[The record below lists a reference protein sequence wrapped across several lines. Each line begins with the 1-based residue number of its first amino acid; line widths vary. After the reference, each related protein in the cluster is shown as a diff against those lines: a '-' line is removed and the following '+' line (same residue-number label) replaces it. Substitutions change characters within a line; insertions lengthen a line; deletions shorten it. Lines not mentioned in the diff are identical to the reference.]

1 MTRCVVECPAPVC
14 RALLLRCV
22 AHQDATE
29 LLGKLIFSPHAD
41 YVSEYRNVLMDWL
54 GRDHTLSP
62 EIRTLMVSLG
72 VELIERK
79 PTCQIMAAATP
90 DAMAGRP
97 SCPSLDF
104 VPGATDAC
112 APPPPPTTDSSPPPP
127 VEWAEH
133 PSAGPQPPRPE
144 ASDGAAASSAPRP
157 ALVPP
162 PAASAV
168 VKKDA
173 EKAAAAARDQVAPS
187 SPVALQ
193 VARAGVAPAPPPCP
207 LRRSLPSDEPTRP
220 APSAAAIMA
229 AMAKLREVI

>member
-41 YVSEYRNVLMDWL
+41 YVSEYRNVLMEWL

-97 SCPSLDF
+97 SCPSLGF
-104 VPGATDAC
+104 VPVAADAY
-112 APPPPPTTDSSPPPP
+112 APPPPPTADSPPPPP

-157 ALVPP
+157 ANVPP
-162 PAASAV
+162 PAPSAPV
-168 VKKDA
+168 EKAA
-173 EKAAAAARDQVAPS
+173 EKAAAAARDPVAPS
-187 SPVALQ
+187 SPVARKA
-193 VARAGVAPAPPPCP
+193 VRAGVAPALPPCP
-207 LRRSLPSDEPTRP
+207 HRRSLPPAAPPRP
-220 APSAAAIMA
+220 PPSAAS
-229 AMAKLREVI
+229 MAKLREVI

>member
-1 MTRCVVECPAPVC
+1 MARCVVECPAPVC

-104 VPGATDAC
+104 VPGAADAF
-112 APPPPPTTDSSPPPP
+112 APPPPPTTTATSPPL
-127 VEWAEH
+127 VGWAEH
-133 PSAGPQPPRPE
+133 PSAEPQPPRPK